1 MKRRNLLVLTFLALF
16 STGGVLNQTGSL
28 SHHAA
33 TTGTRILGKDPLST
47 EARLR
52 WQTAQPQHW
61 RSCLLQH

>member
-1 MKRRNLLVLTFLALF
+1 MKRWNLLVLTFLALL

-28 SHHAA
+28 AHHAA
-33 TTGTRILGKDPLST
+33 PARTRILGKDPLNS